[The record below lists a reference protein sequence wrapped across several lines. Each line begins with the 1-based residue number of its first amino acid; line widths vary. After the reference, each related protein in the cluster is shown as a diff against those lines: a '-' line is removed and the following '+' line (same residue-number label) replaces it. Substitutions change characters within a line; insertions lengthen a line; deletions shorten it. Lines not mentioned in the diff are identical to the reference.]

1 MPKLI
6 KVQFFKGDRDFDYLL
21 AYREYDDGS
30 SIGGRVTHEEAAEL
44 EKELSEDE

>member
-6 KVQFFKGDRDFDYLL
+6 KVEFFKGSKDFDYLL

-44 EKELSEDE
+44 QKELAENE

>member
-6 KVQFFKGDRDFDYLL
+6 NVQFFKGDAEFEYLL

-30 SIGGRVTHEEAAEL
+30 SKGGRVTHEEAAEL
-44 EKELSEDE
+44 EKELAENE